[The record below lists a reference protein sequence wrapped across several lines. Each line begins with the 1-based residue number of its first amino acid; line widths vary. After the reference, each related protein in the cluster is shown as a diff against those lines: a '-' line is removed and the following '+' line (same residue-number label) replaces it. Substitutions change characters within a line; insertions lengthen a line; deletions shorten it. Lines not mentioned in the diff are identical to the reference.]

1 MRNLL
6 TISILSMLLTGCVC
20 GFGASYSYN
29 VAVKNA
35 GQQEIWCSF
44 LGSSKGMAHRPGRLT
59 AGATASISGPFKYPS
74 AAIWTVTW
82 KTADG
87 QEISKKLDLTDKLPK
102 GFKGHLIFTI
112 SAKND
117 LGYVTEKFSEE

>member
-1 MRNLL
+1 MNKSMRNLL
-6 TISILSMLLTGCVC
+6 TISILSMLLT
-20 GFGASYSYN
+20 
-29 VAVKNA
+29 
-35 GQQEIWCSF
+35 
-44 LGSSKGMAHRPGRLT
+44 
-59 AGATASISGPFKYPS
+59 
-74 AAIWTVTW
+74 WTVTW